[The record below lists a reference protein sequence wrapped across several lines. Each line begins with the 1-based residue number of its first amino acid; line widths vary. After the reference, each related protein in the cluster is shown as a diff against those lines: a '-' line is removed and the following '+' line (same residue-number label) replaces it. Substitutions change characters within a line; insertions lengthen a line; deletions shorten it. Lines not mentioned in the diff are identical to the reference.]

1 MDERLK
7 KLHADFSSMKEK
19 KLTEEEINEM
29 IKKYLGVPT
38 NVAVPKVSTLTSEER
53 LRLFQKELI
62 EEQECTI
69 KEIEDLIKKLKGDGG
84 K

>member
-7 KLHADFSSMKEK
+7 KLLADLSSMREK

-38 NVAVPKVSTLTSEER
+38 NVAVPKASTLSSEER
-53 LRLFQKELI
+53 LRLFQNELI

-69 KEIEDLIKKLKGDGG
+69 KEIEEKIKKYRDGG